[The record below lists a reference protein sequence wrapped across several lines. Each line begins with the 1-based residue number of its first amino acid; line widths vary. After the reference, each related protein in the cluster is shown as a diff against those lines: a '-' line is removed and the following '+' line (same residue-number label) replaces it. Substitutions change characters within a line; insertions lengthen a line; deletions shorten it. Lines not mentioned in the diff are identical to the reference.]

1 MCASFYLS
9 LFPFFPHT
17 VIISGG
23 KLEATLMFMLP
34 TVILLVTIADVVT
47 GPPLPTKEVMD
58 LIEKTGDDSFQVRE
72 KATADLEKM
81 GWKALRALEKATRN
95 KDPEI
100 AVRAR
105 RSVAKYYSVYADDK

>member
-1 MCASFYLS
+1 
-9 LFPFFPHT
+9 
-17 VIISGG
+17 
-23 KLEATLMFMLP
+23 MFMLP

-81 GWKALRALEKATRN
+81 GWKALRAFCCRGVTSSL
-95 KDPEI
+95 
-100 AVRAR
+100 
-105 RSVAKYYSVYADDK
+105 